1 MAGSANSDS
10 LRIAIKEDG
19 AVYLGSV
26 RISPDDIP
34 PKAADMVRS
43 NPATGVYLWADRRT
57 RYEICTDVL
66 DSLRM
71 AGVSKVG
78 LITEQQGQQD
88 ARKTTGTSAPMGE
101 EVLLLEVPAPGR
113 GMPGLSE
120 RYPLWDHGNLI
131 APFAIPKEIA
141 GPKMCGG
148 SWTMG
153 CTVVLTVDR
162 FKNWNLNAEPV
173 SPERVGGYLVE
184 IFKTRAEKVV
194 FFRGDPD
201 LEYGTVVKAI
211 DIAHGAGIDNIGMM
225 TPKLFGGM

>member
-211 DIAHGAGIDNIGMM
+211 DIAHGAGIDKIGMM
-225 TPKLFGGM
+225 TAKLEGGM

>member
-1 MAGSANSDS
+1 
-10 LRIAIKEDG
+10 
-19 AVYLGSV
+19 
-26 RISPDDIP
+26 
-34 PKAADMVRS
+34 
-43 NPATGVYLWADRRT
+43 
-57 RYEICTDVL
+57 
-66 DSLRM
+66 
-71 AGVSKVG
+71 
-78 LITEQQGQQD
+78 
-88 ARKTTGTSAPMGE
+88 
-101 EVLLLEVPAPGR
+101 
-113 GMPGLSE
+113 
-120 RYPLWDHGNLI
+120 
-131 APFAIPKEIA
+131 
-141 GPKMCGG
+141 
-148 SWTMG
+148 MG